1 MKIRRKTS
9 VAMVWVGPGV
19 SLGMPVRALVTWE
32 FLQHNQQVWE
42 INKTFSRKM
51 RNLDTNYCWRKWK
64 KKLSGLHGECSEAEY
79 FWKPRLLLRHFGK
92 SCCPSHLAGWESFL
106 CAGNVDMC
114 GFWLFLGVVFGFLVF
129 SCSWGIYMDSSYP
142 MFKEEK
148 STKVKSHPGAKT
160 LLLDLADVWLQS
172 RWSDF
177 QFGLLGKKA
186 ALGTKQRAGLLAVSP
201 TG

>member
-1 MKIRRKTS
+1 
-9 VAMVWVGPGV
+9 
-19 SLGMPVRALVTWE
+19 
-32 FLQHNQQVWE
+32 
-42 INKTFSRKM
+42 
-51 RNLDTNYCWRKWK
+51 
-64 KKLSGLHGECSEAEY
+64 
-79 FWKPRLLLRHFGK
+79 
-92 SCCPSHLAGWESFL
+92 
-106 CAGNVDMC
+106 
-114 GFWLFLGVVFGFLVF
+114 
-129 SCSWGIYMDSSYP
+129 MDSSYP